1 MYKIKDSIKVDE
13 GRFNDQFGYVVT
25 SQQQIHKFSIVF
37 LILMIVMALMFL
49 ALLAYYCSSLKNVDE
64 VEEDSHEAIINQ
76 LLDKY

>member
-1 MYKIKDSIKVDE
+1 MYTIKDSIKVDE

-25 SQQQIHKFSIVF
+25 SQKQIHKFSIVF
-37 LILMIVMALMFL
+37 LILMIVMALVFL

-76 LLDKY
+76 LLDK